1 MTWLRDLL
9 LVLGN
14 YLPRELT
21 IPRALSIIATLAS
34 IYPLLRLHTNQRR
47 EPSQPARTAWLISI
61 SELIKTSFKRNE
73 TPDDIWL
80 DEENRG
86 PAKFTDDL
94 CRDLPIILEL
104 LGLKDDSPEA
114 GDLSQS
120 FFPRPRIILCTTHL
134 DCLFCINT
142 DRLHTLRRREK
153 PQIVRVLAKDLTWV
167 EADLFIAH
175 CVSCKADYYP
185 DKVTFIDEGNRIQKL
200 EYETEYYRVSKHKI
214 WVHHRVAVLQE
225 KALLRF
231 HAGWSNFG
239 DWLND
244 ILQIIPKITN
254 RQSRRLFLEHFSR
267 RLLQAHHLD
276 ENFTCSS
283 NPSTAELAEY
293 VRAVIGRDG
302 GTLASSMDHG
312 CLECTRWKRYPAD
325 LVAEG
330 LVVDTEAVG
339 VVDIPAEAI
348 PEVDTNLAD
357 IAGPNVLP
365 QIPGQQVPPEPGE
378 PRGYIRQAVMDG
390 KTIGHRKCAL
400 DICNKEL
407 VNYKNGRFCQEHLAL
422 ANICGIIPCGRPVH
436 ICGALTCDDPAH
448 KAWYKQYAARFS
460 RLSFPGVQ
468 RVIRRQQNLPN
479 HDPAVG
485 RPPAPRLQI
494 NANLPALGDLAG
506 DKVVHTFR
514 AKSVYCL
521 QTVQWA
527 CGVPIGWGK
536 CYMSESSP
544 QVLSIIEHIW
554 QNHPDSRPSFLV
566 YDDACDLLRHIVTQN
581 PRHAWLASTKF
592 IVDAWHYIGHQATDV
607 LCRVWCNPAPT
618 NGSQPDLVLAKRDA
632 TGVVHSTRAFNT
644 ETAEQFNSWLNR
656 FEPQLRQMTAAN
668 FDFFVHVLFLLY
680 KELSEARIA
689 KKGHELTE
697 EFWDIV
703 NGLVQPAAI

>member
-14 YLPRELT
+14 YFPRELT
-21 IPRALSIIATLAS
+21 IPWALSIIATLAS
-34 IYPLLRLHTNQRR
+34 IYPLLHLHTNQQR
-47 EPSQPARTAWLISI
+47 EPSQPARTAWLIGI

-86 PAKFTDDL
+86 LAKFTDDL
-94 CRDLPIILEL
+94 CHDLPIILEL

-120 FFPRPRIILCTTHL
+120 FFPRPQIILCTTHL

-153 PQIVRVLAKDLTWV
+153 PQIVCVLAKDLTWV
-167 EADLFIAH
+167 EADLFIVH
-175 CVSCKADYYP
+175 CVSCKADYYL

-200 EYETEYYRVSKHKI
+200 EYETEYYWVSKHKI
-214 WVHHRVAVLQE
+214 WVHHCVAVLQE

-231 HAGWSNFG
+231 HAGWSNFE
-239 DWLND
+239 DWLNN

-254 RQSRRLFLEHFSR
+254 RQSRRLFLEHFPR
-267 RLLQAHHLD
+267 RLLQAHYLD

-283 NPSTAELAEY
+283 NLT
-293 VRAVIGRDG
+293 
-302 GTLASSMDHG
+302 
-312 CLECTRWKRYPAD
+312 
-325 LVAEG
+325 EG
-330 LVVDTEAVG
+330 LVVDTEAVR

-365 QIPGQQVPPEPGE
+365 QFPGQQVPPEPGE

-407 VNYKNGRFCQEHLAL
+407 VNYKNGCFCQEHLAL

-448 KAWYKQYAARFS
+448 KAWYKQHAACFS
-460 RLSFPGVQ
+460 RLSFPRVQ
-468 RVIRRQQNLPN
+468 CVIRRQQNLPN

-485 RPPAPRLQI
+485 RLPVPRLQI
-494 NANLPALGDLAG
+494 NANLLALGDLAG

-566 YDDACDLLRHIVTQN
+566 YDDTCDLLHHIVTQN

-607 LCRVWCNPAPT
+607 LCHVWCNPAPT

-632 TGVVHSTRAFNT
+632 TGVVHSTHAFNT
-644 ETAEQFNSWLNR
+644 ETTEQFNSWLNR
-656 FEPQLRQMTAAN
+656 FEPQLCQMTAAN
-668 FDFFVHVLFLLY
+668 FDFFIHVLFLLY

-689 KKGHELTE
+689 KKGHKLTE

-703 NGLVQPAAI
+703 NGLVQPAAV